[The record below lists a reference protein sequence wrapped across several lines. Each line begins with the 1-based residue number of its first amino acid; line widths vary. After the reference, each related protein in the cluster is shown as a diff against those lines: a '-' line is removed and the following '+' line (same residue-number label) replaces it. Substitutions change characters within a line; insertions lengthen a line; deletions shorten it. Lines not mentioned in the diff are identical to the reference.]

1 MLGNEGRLGNQMF
14 QYAFIRGVAAN
25 RGFDWMIPPEDADRL
40 DNYGLFDAF
49 ELKNCDLNKNTGEP
63 FYKAVEYRDM
73 HFNEDIYERC
83 EDNTNFSGNFQTEK
97 YFDAIAPSI
106 REDFTFK
113 KAYLEPCQE
122 FVDSLGG
129 RDQCIFL
136 HVRRGNPNLTGR
148 RGEKWSY
155 QMVQEYHPLCKATIM
170 IGRPRVPRRQT
181 SHRRL

>member
-1 MLGNEGRLGNQMF
+1 MF

-73 HFNEDIYERC
+73 HFNEEIYERC
-83 EDNTNFSGNFQTEK
+83 EDNTNFSGNFQTER
-97 YFDAIAPSI
+97 YFDAISPSI

-113 KAYLEPCQE
+113 GVPGTRVKSLLILLVDVISASFCM
-122 FVDSLGG
+122 FVEVIQTLLGAEG
-129 RDQCIFL
+129 KS
-136 HVRRGNPNLTGR
+136 GLTR
-148 RGEKWSY
+148 W
-155 QMVQEYHPLCKATIM
+155 CKSTTHSVKMTIM
-170 IGRPRVPRRQT
+170 I
-181 SHRRL
+181 RLPKSSPKTNKSSSSLT